1 MLTREQ
7 KRWMVIGFCTNTGD
21 SVGCL
26 MCKISHICESF
37 RANYAD
43 FTDAELDA
51 CMEIIAPELV
61 EEPKPVATP
70 QWVSVANPPEKWY
83 MDDEDKTLINYLV
96 VGPICGVEIGNYVKL
111 ANMWLVMGLP
121 TKVTHW
127 MALPEPPERNA

>member
-7 KRWMVIGFCTNTGD
+7 KRWMVIGFCANTGD

-61 EEPKPVATP
+61 EEPKPAATP
-70 QWVSVANPPEKWY
+70 NWVSV
-83 MDDEDKTLINYLV
+83 DDKLPDEFIPVIVCRGIKKGTLKVEQGFRDINGWWRVY
-96 VGPICGVEIGNYVKL
+96 GS
-111 ANMWLVMGLP
+111 A
-121 TKVTHW
+121 TKRVTHW
-127 MALPEPPERNA
+127 MPLPEPPEEDRNA